1 MNQEENMRRIFKE
14 GHHLYK
20 VNDDLTYTYQPL
32 VDENSFIGKE
42 KDTEPLP
49 TYEESRDI
57 LPALVWDGPAKA
69 RGRYGIELYRHRL
82 QWLPVYVGLCL
93 YHHVRQVR
101 LKGV

>member
-57 LPALVWDGPAKA
+57 LPALVWDGH
-69 RGRYGIELYRHRL
+69 EET
-82 QWLPVYVGLCL
+82 
-93 YHHVRQVR
+93 
-101 LKGV
+101 

>member
-49 TYEESRDI
+49 T
-57 LPALVWDGPAKA
+57 
-69 RGRYGIELYRHRL
+69 
-82 QWLPVYVGLCL
+82 
-93 YHHVRQVR
+93 
-101 LKGV
+101 